1 MALNIEVL
9 KSDSGKC
16 RIELKG
22 RLDTHT
28 AEQLDEKLESL
39 DPTAHPVQIVD
50 LADLDY
56 ISSAGLRSLFRAK
69 KKLGAAGGQF
79 LVVHPQPQVQKV
91 FDVVKALPSEGIFT
105 SQAELDAYL
114 DAIQRKARQ
123 GADD

>member
-1 MALNIEVL
+1 MTLEIELL

-28 AEQLDEKLESL
+28 VEHLDQKLDSI
-39 DPTAHPVQIVD
+39 DASAHPVQIVD
-50 LADLDY
+50 LQNLDY

-69 KKLGAAGGQF
+69 KSANSHGGQF

-91 FDVVKALPSEGIFT
+91 FDVVKALPSEGIFA
-105 SQAELDAYL
+105 SQRELDDYL
-114 DAIQRKARQ
+114 DAIQRRALQ
-123 GADD
+123 G

>member
-28 AEQLDEKLESL
+28 AEQLDERLEAL
-39 DPTAHPVQIVD
+39 DPATHPVQIVD
-50 LADLDY
+50 LADLEY

-69 KKLGAAGGQF
+69 KKLSGAGGQF

-91 FDVVKALPSEGIFT
+91 FDVVKALPSEGIFA

-123 GADD
+123 GAD

>member
-28 AEQLDEKLESL
+28 AEHLDEKLEAI
-39 DPTAHPVQIVD
+39 DPTTHPVQIVD
-50 LADLDY
+50 LAQLDY

-69 KKLGAAGGQF
+69 KNLTSHGGQL
-79 LVVHPQPQVQKV
+79 LVVHPQPQVKKV
-91 FDVVKALPSEGIFT
+91 FDVVKALPSEGIFA
-105 SQAELDAYL
+105 SQEELDSYL
-114 DAIQRKARQ
+114 DAIQRRAKEEQ
-123 GADD
+123 E

>member
-1 MALNIEVL
+1 MALKIEVL

-39 DPTAHPVQIVD
+39 DPVNHLVQIVD
-50 LADLDY
+50 LQDLEY

-69 KKLGAAGGQF
+69 KKLSAAGGQF

-105 SQAELDAYL
+105 SQAELDDYL
-114 DAIQRKARQ
+114 DKIQRRAREQ
-123 GADD
+123 D

>member
-9 KSDSGKC
+9 KSESGKC

-28 AEQLDEKLESL
+28 AEQLDEKLEAL
-39 DPTAHPVQIVD
+39 DPASHPLQIVD
-50 LADLDY
+50 LADLEY

-69 KKLGAAGGQF
+69 KKLSGVGGQF

-91 FDVVKALPSEGIFT
+91 FDVVKALPSESVFT
-105 SQAELDAYL
+105 SQAELDNYL

-123 GADD
+123 AVD